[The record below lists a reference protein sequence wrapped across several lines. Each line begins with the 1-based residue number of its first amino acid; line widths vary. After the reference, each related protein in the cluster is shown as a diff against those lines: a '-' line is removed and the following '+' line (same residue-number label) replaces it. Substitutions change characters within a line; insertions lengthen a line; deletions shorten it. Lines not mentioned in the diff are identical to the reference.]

1 MASAPVP
8 GVRPARSGS
17 YAKGRAKREEI
28 LEAATTL
35 FGELGYRSASLREI
49 SARVGISHPGLLHH
63 FPTKESLLA
72 AVLAHRD
79 EVDDAAIE
87 ADLATGMD
95 YFEALARVVERS
107 AARPGIVELF
117 STLSAEAT
125 SPDHPAH
132 DYFRRRY
139 ADLLGRLARELE
151 QRAASGT
158 LRAGTVPVDA
168 ARTVV
173 ALMDG
178 LQVQWLFEN
187 GDGDE
192 RESPGA
198 QVDMAAVLRA
208 HVTSLLG

>member
-1 MASAPVP
+1 MTSEPAPV
-8 GVRPARSGS
+8 ARSPRSGG
-17 YAKGRAKREEI
+17 YAKGRATRLEI
-28 LEAATTL
+28 LETATTL

-79 EVDDAAIE
+79 EVDEAAID

-95 YFEALARVVERS
+95 FFEALARVVERN

-117 STLSAEAT
+117 SALSAEAT

-132 DYFRRRY
+132 EYFRRRY
-139 ADLLGRLARELE
+139 ADLLGRLTRELE
-151 QRAASGT
+151 QRAAAGALPPGT
-158 LRAGTVPVDA
+158 APVDG

-178 LQVQWLFEN
+178 LQVQWLFES
-187 GDGDE
+187 GDE
-192 RESPGA
+192 GA

-208 HVTSLLG
+208 HVATLLG